1 MMNSLFKIAC
11 VTLCFYLL
19 AGCGAPLSQSASQNN
34 QAPMSDGLEV
44 DARKSFA
51 DIPIAGGD
59 SIDISRSLLLNS
71 GEQWIG
77 QAVIQSSQSIEAAFS
92 YYSDEMPTYG
102 WSLITSVQSKISVLN
117 YEKGARFASVKIDAN
132 DIVVTVSY
140 RGMADD

>member
-1 MMNSLFKIAC
+1 
-11 VTLCFYLL
+11 
-19 AGCGAPLSQSASQNN
+19 
-34 QAPMSDGLEV
+34 MSDGVEV

-51 DIPIAGGD
+51 DIPIAGSD
-59 SIDISRSLLLNS
+59 SINISRSLLLNS

-77 QAVIQSSQSIEAAFS
+77 QAVIQSSQSIEAAFN
-92 YYSDEMPTYG
+92 YYSDEMPTFG